1 MGRHS
6 LFDLYLSRFQQYFFK
21 YRTIPTMQEC
31 ADVIGL
37 ASKASVYKFYN
48 QMVERGYLTKNSSS
62 YYPADRLWSIPLF
75 GSVKAWLAAPAT
87 DEVAEDVHLESYL
100 IDDPSSTVMISVS
113 GDSMIEAG
121 IFDGDTLIVDTSLKE
136 KVWDIVVAFVDM
148 EYTVKY
154 LEKDSEG
161 YYLRAGNQKYDD
173 IRPQED
179 LQVYGVV
186 TGSFRKYR

>member
-48 QMVERGYLTKNSSS
+48 QMVERWYLTKNSSS
-62 YYPADRLWSIPLF
+62 YYPSDRLGTIPLF
-75 GSVKAWLAAPAT
+75 GSVTAGLAAPAT
-87 DEVAEDVHLESYL
+87 DDVAEDVHLETYL
-100 IDDPSSTVMISVS
+100 IDNPTDTIMVSVS
-113 GDSMIEAG
+113 WDSMIEAW
-121 IFDGDTLIVDTSLKE
+121 ILDGDTLIVDRSLKH
-136 KVWDIVVAFVDM
+136 KVWDVIVAFIDM

-154 LEKDSEG
+154 LEKNEGG
-161 YYLRAGNQKYDD
+161 YYLRAGNPKYAD
-173 IRPQED
+173 IHPTQD